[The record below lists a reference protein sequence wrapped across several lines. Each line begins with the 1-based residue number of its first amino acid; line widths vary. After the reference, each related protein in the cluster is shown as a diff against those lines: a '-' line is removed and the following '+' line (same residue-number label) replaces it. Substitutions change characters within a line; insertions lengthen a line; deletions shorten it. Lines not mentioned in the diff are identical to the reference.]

1 MGNYVYHVVP
11 FIGKIKSGQTADE
24 VSRQLNALINDTVA
38 KGWEF
43 YQLGEVNI
51 QIAPGCLA
59 ALFGARNSYVTYNQ
73 VIFRREA

>member
-1 MGNYVYHVVP
+1 MYYAVP

-24 VSRQLNALINDTVA
+24 VSRQLTALINEQAT

-43 YQLGEVNI
+43 YQLGEVTI

-59 ALFGARNSYVTYNQ
+59 ALFGAGNSYVTYNQ
-73 VIFRREA
+73 VIFRRLEG

>member
-1 MGNYVYHVVP
+1 MGNYVYYAVP

-24 VSRQLNALINDTVA
+24 VSRQLTALINEQAA

-43 YQLGEVNI
+43 YQLGEVRI

-59 ALFGARNSYVTYNQ
+59 ALFGARNSYVSYNQ
-73 VIFRREA
+73 VVFRREA